1 MPRIKRIFWLSSV
14 IERAWCECEE
24 LVVDLAMPVG
34 SRIIQR
40 ERYYRAARPTV
51 KKVYSSNEA
60 LLLAIKNRHDGPWDE
75 SENMTE

>member
-1 MPRIKRIFWLSSV
+1 VGKH
-14 IERAWCECEE
+14 IEHAWCECEE

-40 ERYYRAARPTV
+40 ERCCRTARPTV
-51 KKVYSSNEA
+51 MKVYSSDEA